1 MALNQRYTR
10 FEHIALTADRNIL
23 SGAPVRIGQVAG
35 VAQTTA
41 NSGEKVT
48 VWLNGSYDLEVTG
61 ELTEGQAVYIDANGG
76 LTADGTDA
84 DFFGVAVTTKGT
96 GDGVAEVAPAG
107 IITPTAA
114 PEPAG
119 E

>member
-10 FEHIALTADRNIL
+10 FEHIALTADRNIT

-61 ELTEGQAVYIDANGG
+61 ELAEGQAVYLNASNG
-76 LTADGTDA
+76 LTATPNDQ
-84 DFFGVAVTTKGT
+84 FFGVAVTTKGT
-96 GDGVAEVAPAG
+96 GTGTAEVAPAG

-114 PEPAG
+114 GSG